1 MIYINVDV
9 DIHSSYHIIRQR
21 CKYNKIITF
30 VCMYISVY
38 PIFRVD
44 SVSAS
49 QDVVK
54 SGELVSAALYDVLP
68 SSCPDQPA
76 VPSDAYAAEDTHQE
90 EGEASF

>member
-9 DIHSSYHIIRQR
+9 DIDNSSHIIS
-21 CKYNKIITF
+21 CKYDKIITF
-30 VCMYISVY
+30 VCMCMSVY
-38 PIFRVD
+38 PIFRVH

-68 SSCPDQPA
+68 SSCLDQPA

-90 EGEASF
+90 EGETCF